1 VSTSIQEYSKTDA
14 ALADLAARFKGIVYD
29 VTTGTGMAEAK
40 VARAE
45 IRGYRVDLEKVRVEI
60 KAPALERC
68 RQIDAEAKR
77 ITAALVELEQ
87 PIDALIKTEEQRKE
101 REAMERAMVEQRRI
115 DAIRAS
121 IEAIRQIP
129 AGCVGKSSAQ
139 LADVIADLRARDF
152 QADTFGEF
160 QAEADGVIR
169 ASRAQ
174 VEAMLAGVQAQE
186 AEAERI
192 KLERQELARLRAE
205 QSERERAG
213 REAMEAGQRASRERI
228 AAEEAVA
235 REARA
240 AEDARQKTERD
251 ALAAERAKADAARR
265 ELERKENEIIDAR
278 GMLDTFR
285 SRFGHL
291 EQFKAVILAINEIVP
306 KPRLRA

>member
-1 VSTSIQEYSKTDA
+1 MSTSIQEYSKTDA

-87 PIDALIKTEEQRKE
+87 PIDALIKTEESRKE

-115 DAIRAS
+115 DGIKAS
-121 IEAIRQIP
+121 IESIRQIP
-129 AGCVGKSSAQ
+129 ANCVGKPSTK
-139 LADVIADLRARDF
+139 LAETLATLSRSLPPDGFA
-152 QADTFGEF
+152 EF
-160 QAEADGVIR
+160 QAEAEAVIR
-169 ASRAQ
+169 ASLAQ

-192 KLERQELARLRAE
+192 KADRAEIVKLRAE
-205 QSERERAG
+205 QAERDRIG
-213 REAMEAGQRASRERI
+213 REAMEAEERASRERI
-228 AAEEAVA
+228 AAAEAVA

-240 AEDARQKTERD
+240 VEEARQKMERD
-251 ALAAERAKADAARR
+251 RIADQQAAVDAAKR
-265 ELERKENEIIDAR
+265 EVLRKENERLDAR

-285 SRFGHL
+285 HRFGHL
-291 EQFKAVILAINEIVP
+291 EEFRAVVLAINEVVP